1 MKYTPLLTR
10 ALGLTLLSLTL
21 AAHPGLHAKAK
32 EKPALLCEQEGQM
45 KPCEDSQ
52 SDKVAD
58 KGKPRAFKAQAP
70 DEVLDKAKVKAKV
83 KAKTKAKKKKTKA
96 KKPRKPA
103 VLE

>member
-1 MKYTPLLTR
+1 MKHTPLLTR

-70 DEVLDKAKVKAKV
+70 DEVMDKAKVKA
-83 KAKTKAKKKKTKA
+83 KAKKKKTKA

>member
-1 MKYTPLLTR
+1 MKHTPLLTR

-58 KGKPRAFKAQAP
+58 KDKPRAFKAQAP
-70 DEVLDKAKVKAKV
+70 DEVMDKAKV
-83 KAKTKAKKKKTKA
+83 KAKTKAKKKKAKTK
-96 KKPRKPA
+96 KTRKTAA
-103 VLE
+103 VD